1 MIMRGV
7 KTRNDSKQKEIKQ
20 VIILRKDID
29 MGTGKMVAQGSHASL
44 MSFLHTEKSHP
55 EIARKWLAEGETKI
69 VLKVNKQVEFE
80 ELKNRLKT
88 SGIPFQ
94 VVKDA
99 GQTQVPPGTETA
111 IGVGPYYADDINKIT
126 AKLKLL

>member
-1 MIMRGV
+1 ME
-7 KTRNDSKQKEIKQ
+7 KEIKQ
-20 VIILRKDID
+20 VIILRKDVK

-44 MSFLHTEKSHP
+44 MSFLHTEKSYP
-55 EIARKWLAEGETKI
+55 EIAKKWLAEGETKI
-69 VLKVNKQVEFE
+69 VLKVNKEDEFE
-80 ELKNRLKT
+80 ELKNRLKR

-111 IGVGPYYADDINKIT
+111 IGVGPYYTDEINKIT